1 MDATLT
7 CRYVRDIAAKGP
19 GHQLIAAAY
28 ISATLAG
35 VDEEY
40 VAAGKPALDVPNLPP
55 KQQRTITALMH
66 RYAARHLD
74 EPIENA
80 IRSAVAIARDAF
92 LPRAKPTVR

>member
-1 MDATLT
+1 MDTTLT
-7 CRYVRDIAAKGP
+7 CRYVREIAAKGP

-40 VAAGKPALDVPNLPP
+40 VAAGGPALDVPNLPA
-55 KQQRTITALMH
+55 KQQNTVARLMD
-66 RYAARHLD
+66 RYAARHPD
-74 EPIENA
+74 APVENA